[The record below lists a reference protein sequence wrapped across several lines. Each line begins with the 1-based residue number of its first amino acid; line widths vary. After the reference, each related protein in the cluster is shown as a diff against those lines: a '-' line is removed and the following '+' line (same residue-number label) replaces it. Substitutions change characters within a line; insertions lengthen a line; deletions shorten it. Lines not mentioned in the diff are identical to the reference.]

1 MTKTTE
7 QTIIEKL
14 RELSLERQ
22 TEVADFIDFLA
33 QRESSHFAQTALT
46 TLWDKP
52 TDAEYYRA

>member
-7 QTIIEKL
+7 QAIIEKL

-22 TEVADFIDFLA
+22 AEVTDFIDFLS

-52 TDAEYYRA
+52 ADTEYYRA